1 MKSNNQDMKFKGKR
15 DTRNNNSSGTNGMH
29 NSVPLTK
36 EYQIQLGEPKG
47 KITEKNPK
55 GYSKFQNKLLNY
67 SIILKIALNHQY
79 TILLDKII
87 FQVGRT
93 ACAVSLLET
102 AQNNS
107 QVLLRTRTEN

>member
-1 MKSNNQDMKFKGKR
+1 MKLKGKR

-29 NSVPLTK
+29 NSVPLTR
-36 EYQIQLGEPKG
+36 EHQMRLGEPKG

-55 GYSKFQNKLLNY
+55 GYSKFQNKLNYLNN
-67 SIILKIALNHQY
+67 SQNSLNHQSKM
-79 TILLDKII
+79 LLDKRI

-93 ACAVSLLET
+93 ARAVSLLET

-107 QVLLRTRTEN
+107 QVLLRTKTEN

>member
-1 MKSNNQDMKFKGKR
+1 
-15 DTRNNNSSGTNGMH
+15 MH
-29 NSVPLTK
+29 NSVPLTR
-36 EYQIQLGEPKG
+36 EYQMQLGEPKG
-47 KITEKNPK
+47 KIIEKNPK

-67 SIILKIALNHQY
+67 LNNSQNSPEPSIQM
-79 TILLDKII
+79 LLDKII